1 MADFDHDAFAEAF
14 EARLSAIGYT
24 ADRAVQKW
32 PDTDKAMISRARNGK
47 PLSSGNMLLLCQMA
61 GLDPFAFLIVKHK
74 RRVTR
79 KTILK
84 QMVTVPVTRETESS
98 TSRGAPEA
106 SPPAAPAARGM
117 SRDARSGLRPSAE
130 RNQP

>member
-1 MADFDHDAFAEAF
+1 MADFDHDAFADAF
-14 EARLSAIGYT
+14 EARLAEIGYT

-61 GLDPFAFLIVKHK
+61 VLDPFAFLIVKHK

-84 QMVTVPVTRETESS
+84 QLVTVPVTRET
-98 TSRGAPEA
+98 PE
-106 SPPAAPAARGM
+106 
-117 SRDARSGLRPSAE
+117 LE
-130 RNQP
+130 R